1 MKTRLQ
7 KSIGENIE
15 PNCFPQTAQLLLNST
30 RFIVL
35 QQSYRLLEIEF
46 YYYSDQHPDPFTH
59 CDPLQKT
66 SDRWYFHRDGGSY
79 RGGSFKGLDIS
90 FGPENTF
97 GGILIRTIAAD
108 DGTIINGC
116 SLCVDH
122 LLAQTQFQNIAALD
136 EAINERSIW
145 DKSSPLHLEHLSD
158 TEPTPRKLIM
168 TPRVGLTLKRMSKN
182 CEMPRYIMRPYRF
195 LTEPAIKKGKVYNI
209 LALYN
214 QGNSI
219 DDIKKITNS
228 PLHIIK
234 KYVDAFHH
242 GQSLKNFDSYQGKF
256 LTNTELCSLYGTVH
270 PRTHGEHLPN

>member
-1 MKTRLQ
+1 MKKNLQ
-7 KSIGENIE
+7 KSILEDIGQNGFI
-15 PNCFPQTAQLLLNST
+15 QTAQLLLNHT

-66 SDRWYFHRDGGSY
+66 SDRWYFHRDGGNY

-90 FGPENTF
+90 FGPKNTF
-97 GGILIRTIAAD
+97 GGILIRSIAAD

-122 LLAQTQFQNIAALD
+122 LLEKTKFTNIAALD
-136 EAINERSIW
+136 EAINEYSVW
-145 DKSSPLHLEHLSD
+145 DKNSPLHLEQTSENNQH
-158 TEPTPRKLIM
+158 TLIM

-182 CEMPRYIMRPYRF
+182 CEMPRYIMLPYRF

-214 QGNSI
+214 QGKSI
-219 DDIKKITNS
+219 DEIKQLTNS
-228 PLHIIK
+228 PKHIIQ
-234 KYVDAFHH
+234 KYVEAFHQ
-242 GQSLKNFDSYQGKF
+242 GQKLKNFESYQGKS
-256 LTNTELCSLYGTVH
+256 LNNTELSLLYGTW
-270 PRTHGEHLPN
+270 THNLHNQS